1 VRWPRGPRAQRRQAE
16 AGLKEDPPAPATR
29 RRTPSSPPLAGSG
42 RDPGRGRRGPAGGRS
57 SADENGR
64 VPNGTRP
71 FRVFGPGAGS
81 PRRATPAGWCGAG
94 RLKGE
99 PRRADLVRGRPDRL
113 GDERERRRGRHH
125 REQGGRSRLELA
137 SVRCGALRRRS
148 AVPHRELGAGLDRP
162 PSVGARRALDPA
174 VPPLRLSKDP
184 VLPAPRRF
192 GPGPGR
198 GPRGRAAGRAARMRP
213 IEWADPSPCPARIRR
228 AEPPVD
234 GPRGVSWRPCMS
246 SWWPSSG

>member
-1 VRWPRGPRAQRRQAE
+1 MRWPRGPRAQRRQAE
-16 AGLKEDPPAPATR
+16 AGLKKDPLL
-29 RRTPSSPPLAGSG
+29 PPLVEGPRPPHLSQARGGTRDGAG
-42 RDPGRGRRGPAGGRS
+42 RALQEGRS
-57 SADENGR
+57 SADESGR

-71 FRVFGPGAGS
+71 FRVCGPGAGN

-137 SVRCGALRRRS
+137 SVRCGALRRRP

-174 VPPLRLSKDP
+174 VPPLRLKEDP
-184 VLPAPRRF
+184 VLLTPRRL
-192 GPGPGR
+192 GA
-198 GPRGRAAGRAARMRP
+198 GPRGRAAGRAARVRP
-213 IEWADPSPCPARIRR
+213 IEWVDPSPCPARTRR
-228 AEPPVD
+228 AEPPVG